1 MKRREFLRNA
11 LVTLASAPAVTDA
24 IARATEPAPPDMM
37 VAYWF
42 CTPMTYHYTP
52 EYLTQAIFRRP
63 RSHALCADVSRCLA
77 HRVAAAKRARRA
89 SLRWRR

>member
-1 MKRREFLRNA
+1 MKRRQFLRNA
-11 LVTLASAPAVTDA
+11 LVTLASGPAVTEA

-52 EYLTQAIFRRP
+52 EYLAVVEKI
-63 RSHALCADVSRCLA
+63 LADADRQMSIPDWFFGER
-77 HRVAAAKRARRA
+77 KP
-89 SLRWRR
+89 